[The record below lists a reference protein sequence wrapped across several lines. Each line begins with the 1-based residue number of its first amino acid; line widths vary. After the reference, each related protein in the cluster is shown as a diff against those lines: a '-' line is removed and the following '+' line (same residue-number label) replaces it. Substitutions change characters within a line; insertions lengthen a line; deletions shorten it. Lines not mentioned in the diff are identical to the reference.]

1 MSKTLNELTY
11 SILEAVS
18 SFSLN
23 DDFPITVSW
32 VADQIISQNNTL
44 IRKAKTERRID
55 EQLYMFDERL
65 EVKRLDKSFSIGDL
79 KINNVTEFCYADM
92 QALVSGLRGS
102 EIDFVSN
109 VGLTT
114 IYTREAVRDFLQ
126 PETKYYSLPKPKYAV
141 MRNKVLLR
149 TKDVK
154 GSKYIT
160 INGIW
165 RDPRTVSSWDPT
177 EPFPTPSEKNL
188 EILTIQHI
196 GHALGFPPDLI
207 NDAQRAF
214 GQPAKQNQDA
224 AD

>member
-32 VADQIISQNNTL
+32 VEDQIVSQNNTL
-44 IRKAKTERRID
+44 IRKAHKERRVDQHLYMMD
-55 EQLYMFDERL
+55 EQL
-65 EVKRLDKSFSIGDL
+65 EVKPLDKSFNVGNL
-79 KINNVTEFCYADM
+79 KIGNLTEYCYADT
-92 QALVSGLRGS
+92 QALVSGLRDR

-109 VGLTT
+109 TALTT
-114 IYTREAVRDFLQ
+114 IYIRKSVKNLLQ
-126 PETKYYSLPKPKYAV
+126 GSSGYYSLPKPFYAIT
-141 MRNKVLLR
+141 RNKILLR
-149 TKDVK
+149 TKDIA
-154 GSKYIT
+154 GSKYIV

-196 GHALGFPPDLI
+196 GHAMGFPPDLI
-207 NDAQRAF
+207 NDAQRAM
-214 GQPAKQNQDA
+214 GQPAKQKQDA